1 MAENINN
8 IQRSV
13 TTATARK
20 LANTTK
26 TAPQMG
32 SITPRLLLKLLP
44 WTQVESG
51 TYRVN
56 RTKVELKKEERVE
69 VEYLDGV
76 PSFRAKSLKGIPVFS
91 RIDESVVRRIAKL
104 FVTEEVELGNY
115 LIKEGEDP
123 QKFFIVASGQA
134 EVISKGVHGE
144 ELRIALLGEG
154 EYFGE
159 ADLLNDTPSGV
170 TVRSV
175 TPSVFFTLQS
185 IELENVVK
193 EVPDFREQFQKAV
206 DEHLRLKATVNQH
219 GERHID
225 LVSGHE
231 EDNIIPETY
240 IDYEENPT
248 EYSLNTLQTV
258 VRVHT
263 RVSDLYNNPF
273 NQLEQ
278 QLRLSIESI
287 KERQEWELINNRKFG
302 LLASVDPG
310 YRISTRYGSPTPD
323 DLDELLSLVW
333 KSPSFFIAH
342 PRAIAAFEREC
353 TWRGVPPET
362 TDLFGT
368 KVILWRGVPIIPSDK
383 VEIQGQYLT
392 NRGVGITN
400 IILVRTGEKEQGVV
414 GLHQSGIPGEI
425 APSLSARLMGL
436 DKYGVASYLLTKYFS
451 LASLTDDA
459 IAVLENVEVGYYHDY
474 QHRNKVE
481 K

>member
-1 MAENINN
+1 MADLNL
-8 IQRSV
+8 QRSV

-44 WTQVESG
+44 WVQVESG
-51 TYRVN
+51 TFRVN
-56 RTKVELKKEERVE
+56 RTKVELKKAERIE
-69 VEYLDGV
+69 IQFLDGI
-76 PSFRAKSLKGIPVFS
+76 PSFRAASLRRIPLFS
-91 RIDESVVRRIAKL
+91 HIDEDIVNRLATK
-104 FVTEEVELGNY
+104 FVPEEVKLGDY
-115 LIKEGEDP
+115 LIKEDKDK
-123 QKFFIVASGQA
+123 QKFFIVASGQV
-134 EVISKGVHGE
+134 EVLRHGSHGE
-144 ELRIALLGEG
+144 ELRIALLSEG

-159 ADLLNDTPSGV
+159 ADLLSDNLSSVSVRTITPGV
-170 TVRSV
+170 
-175 TPSVFFTLQS
+175 FLTLQGS
-185 IELENVVK
+185 ELERILK

-206 DEHLRLKATVNQH
+206 DEHLRLKATVNAH
-219 GERHID
+219 GEKHID
-225 LVSGHE
+225 LMSGYE
-231 EDNIIPETY
+231 ENNIIPETY
-240 IDYEENPT
+240 IDYEENPR

-263 RVSDLYNNPF
+263 RVSDLYNHPF
-273 NQLEQ
+273 NQLEE

-287 KERQEWELINNRKFG
+287 KERQEWELVNNKNFG
-302 LLASVDPG
+302 LLASVDPA

-333 KSPSFFIAH
+333 KEPAFFIAN

-362 TDLFGT
+362 TDLYGT
-368 KVILWRGVPIIPSDK
+368 KVILWRGVPLIPSDK
-383 VEIQGQYLT
+383 VEVQGQYLT
-392 NRGVGITN
+392 NRGVGTTE
-400 IILVRTGEKEQGVV
+400 IILVRVGEKEQGVV
-414 GLHQSGIPGEI
+414 GLHQTGIPGEI

-436 DKYGVASYLLTKYFS
+436 DKFGVACYLLTKYFS

-474 QHRNKVE
+474 QHRNSLE
-481 K
+481 R

>member
-1 MAENINN
+1 MSENNL
-8 IQRSV
+8 QRSV

-51 TYRVN
+51 TFRVN
-56 RTKVELKKEERVE
+56 RTKVELKKAERIE
-69 VEYLDGV
+69 ISYLDGI
-76 PSFRAKSLKGIPVFS
+76 PSFQAKSLRGIPLFS
-91 RIDESVVRRIAKL
+91 HIDEDIVRRLAKR
-104 FVTEEVELGNY
+104 FVTEEINLGET
-115 LIKEGEDP
+115 LIESGKDE

-134 EVISKGVHGE
+134 EVISRGLHGE
-144 ELRIALLGEG
+144 ELRIAILSEG

-159 ADLLNDTPSGV
+159 AEILDDTPSSV
-170 TVRSV
+170 TVKAI
-175 TPSVFFTLQS
+175 TPSTFFTLQS
-185 IELENVVK
+185 SELESIVK

-206 DEHLRLKATVNQH
+206 DEHLRLRANVNEH
-219 GERHID
+219 GEKHID

-231 EDNIIPETY
+231 EDNVIPETY
-240 IDYEENPT
+240 IDYDENPT

-287 KERQEWELINNRKFG
+287 KERQEWELINNSKFG
-302 LLASVDPG
+302 LLASVEPG
-310 YRISTRYGSPTPD
+310 YRISTRYGTPTPD

-333 KSPSFFIAH
+333 KNPSFFIAN

-383 VEIQGQYLT
+383 VEVKGQYLT
-392 NRGVGITN
+392 NRGVGTTE
-400 IILVRTGEKEQGVV
+400 IILVRVGEKEQGVV
-414 GLHQSGIPGEI
+414 GLHQTGIPGEI

-436 DKYGVASYLLTKYFS
+436 DKYGVAQYLLTKYFS

-474 QHRNKVE
+474 QHRNQVE

>member
-1 MAENINN
+1 MSDSNF
-8 IQRSV
+8 QRSV

-20 LANTTK
+20 LATTTK

-44 WTQVESG
+44 WVQVSG
-51 TYRVN
+51 GTFRVN
-56 RTKVELKKEERVE
+56 RTKVELRKSERLPIQ
-69 VEYLDGV
+69 YINGI
-76 PSFRAKSLKGIPVFS
+76 PSFTAQSLKTIPLFS
-91 RIDESVVRRIAKL
+91 EFADDIVARLSRSFESTELEIGQT
-104 FVTEEVELGNY
+104 FVEEGRD
-115 LIKEGEDP
+115 K
-123 QKFFIVASGQA
+123 QKFFIVASGQV
-134 EVISKGVHGE
+134 EVLSKGVHGE
-144 ELRIALLGEG
+144 ELRIALLGDG

-159 ADLLNDTPSGV
+159 SELLDDAES
-170 TVRSV
+170 TVSVKAV
-175 TPSVFFTLQS
+175 TPAIILGLKLQK
-185 IELENVVK
+185 LEEFIT
-193 EVPDFREQFQKAV
+193 EVPDFRETFNKAV
-206 DEHLRLKATVNQH
+206 EKQLRLKATLNES
-219 GERHID
+219 GEKHIE
-225 LVSGHE
+225 LLSGHDE
-231 EDNIIPETY
+231 NNTIPETY

-263 RVSDLYNNPF
+263 RVSDLYNNPYS
-273 NQLEQ
+273 QLEE

-287 KERQEWELINNRKFG
+287 KERQEWELVNNKKFG
-302 LLASVDPG
+302 LLASVNPAF
-310 YRISTRYGSPTPD
+310 RINTRYGSPTPD

-333 KSPSFFIAH
+333 KEPAFFIAH

-353 TWRGVPPET
+353 TWRGVPPVT

-368 KVILWRGVPIIPSDK
+368 KVLLWRGVPIIPSDK
-383 VEIQGQYLT
+383 VEVEGQYLT
-392 NRGVGITN
+392 GRGVGTTK
-400 IILVRTGEKEQGVV
+400 IILVRVGEKNQGVV

-474 QHRNKVE
+474 QHRE
-481 K
+481 KK

>member
-1 MAENINN
+1 MAESNL
-8 IQRSV
+8 QRSV

-20 LANTTK
+20 LATTTK

-32 SITPRLLLKLLP
+32 SITPRLLLKLIP
-44 WTQVESG
+44 WVQVSG
-51 TYRVN
+51 GTFRVN
-56 RTKVELKKEERVE
+56 RTKVELRKNDRLPIQYVN
-69 VEYLDGV
+69 GV
-76 PSFRAKSLKGIPVFS
+76 PSFTAKALKAIPLFS
-91 RIDESVVRRIAKL
+91 EFDDEIVNRLVNSFEAKEVDVDKF
-104 FVTEEVELGNY
+104 FVEEG
-115 LIKEGEDP
+115 KDK
-123 QKFFIVASGQA
+123 QRFFIVASGQA
-134 EVISKGVHGE
+134 EVSSKGSHGE
-144 ELRIALLGEG
+144 NLRIALLGDG

-159 ADLLNDTPSGV
+159 ADVLDEQESTVSVRAITPTVFLGLKLKELLK
-170 TVRSV
+170 
-175 TPSVFFTLQS
+175 
-185 IELENVVK
+185 IIK
-193 EVPDFREQFQKAV
+193 EVPDFRETFTKAV
-206 DEHLRLKATVNQH
+206 DKQLRLKASVNDN
-219 GERHID
+219 GEKHID

-263 RVSDLYNNPF
+263 RVSDLYNNPY
-273 NQLEQ
+273 NQLEE

-287 KERQEWELINNRKFG
+287 KERQEWELINNKKFG
-302 LLASVDPG
+302 LLAAVNPA
-310 YRISTRYGSPTPD
+310 YRISARYGSPTPD

-333 KSPSFFIAH
+333 KEPAFFIAH

-353 TWRGVPPET
+353 TWRGVPPVA

-383 VEIQGQYLT
+383 VEVEGQYLT
-392 NRGVGITN
+392 GRGVGTTK
-400 IILVRTGEKEQGVV
+400 IILVRTGEHNQGVI

-436 DKYGVASYLLTKYFS
+436 DKFGVAAYLLTKYFS
-451 LASLTDDA
+451 LAALTDDA

-474 QHRNKVE
+474 QHRNAVE